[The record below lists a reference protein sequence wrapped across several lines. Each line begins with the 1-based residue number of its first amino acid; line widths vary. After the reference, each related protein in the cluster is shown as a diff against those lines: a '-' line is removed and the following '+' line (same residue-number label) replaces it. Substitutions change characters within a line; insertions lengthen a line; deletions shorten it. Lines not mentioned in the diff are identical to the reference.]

1 MVKIIQFQQLDEAA
15 ILKIVDLELS
25 KLHKRIFDMKYALR
39 VSDAAKKFIAKK
51 GYDVQFGARPL
62 RRAIE
67 NYIEDDVADLLVNN
81 NLPEWSVIFADYN
94 EGDERLT
101 IKVENEKSKDE
112 QDASAR
118 QTNLNWFK
126 SINTKY
132 HAKKHCFVCIKNTD
146 VISLHQ
152 QKEIKVKIVYKKG

>member
-1 MVKIIQFQQLDEAA
+1 
-15 ILKIVDLELS
+15 
-25 KLHKRIFDMKYALR
+25 MKFALR

-94 EGDERLT
+94 ESDERLT
-101 IKVENEKSKDE
+101 IKVENEKSKDG
-112 QDASAR
+112 QDASAQ
-118 QTNLNWFK
+118 QTNLN
-126 SINTKY
+126 
-132 HAKKHCFVCIKNTD
+132 
-146 VISLHQ
+146 
-152 QKEIKVKIVYKKG
+152 